1 MRLLLCLELFVMLV
15 LANGAPVVA
24 AGLFKV
30 HWSAPVDGGR
40 LWKDGRPILGESK
53 TWRGVVSGS
62 LACGLFSMATG
73 LGFVFGGVF
82 GLLGLAGDMLSSFIK
97 RRLGLASSARA
108 VALDQIPE
116 ALLPMLLAMWWLPVS
131 VWGVILVVVLF
142 TLSNIFASP
151 VLYRLG
157 IRRQPH

>member
-1 MRLLLCLELFVMLV
+1 MLITLELFVMLV

-24 AGLFKV
+24 AALLKKR
-30 HWSAPVDGGR
+30 WSAPVDGGR
-40 LWKDGRPILGESK
+40 LWRDGRPVLGDSK
-53 TWRGVVSGS
+53 TWRGVVSGA
-62 LACGLFSMATG
+62 LACALFALMTG
-73 LGFVFGGVF
+73 LGFVFGFLF

-108 VALDQIPE
+108 LGLDQIPE

-131 VWGVILVVVLF
+131 LWVVLLVVVLF
-142 TLSNIFASP
+142 TLSNIYGSP
-151 VLYRLG
+151 LLYRLG